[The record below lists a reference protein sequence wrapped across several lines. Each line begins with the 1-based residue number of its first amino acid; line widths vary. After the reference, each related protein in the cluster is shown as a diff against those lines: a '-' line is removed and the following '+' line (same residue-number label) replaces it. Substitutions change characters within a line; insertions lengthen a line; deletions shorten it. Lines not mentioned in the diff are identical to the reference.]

1 MYSRG
6 VGELLFR
13 WRLAVIVGAFG
24 LAGAWA
30 ALALK
35 VDLGLPSSTSMWGLE
50 RVWLC
55 TAPLLL
61 IAFALRVTGEARLG
75 AAVYG
80 QQASARVVS
89 GGPFRFSRHP
99 LYVGTWLFFVAAC
112 APFVPPLVL
121 AAIAIPFALA
131 LAAIGAHE
139 ERALREKHG
148 DAWTR
153 YANAAPRFV
162 GVPPAFVDDGIAP
175 TARDYLS
182 AVAGNMFFLSL
193 GVYRIAAGIAG
204 FDAPGMQL
212 LGLAN
217 FAIFGAW
224 LLIVSARRL
233 RTR

>member
-1 MYSRG
+1 M
-6 VGELLFR
+6 GELLFR

-35 VDLGLPSSTSMWGLE
+35 VDLGLASSTSLWDLE
-50 RVWLC
+50 RVWLV
-55 TAPLLL
+55 TAPILFV
-61 IAFALRVTGEARLG
+61 AFALRVTGEARLG

-121 AAIAIPFALA
+121 ALIAVPLAFALA
-131 LAAIGAHE
+131 SIGAHE
-139 ERALREKHG
+139 ERALAEKHG

-153 YANAAPRFV
+153 YANAAPRFL
-162 GVPPAFVDDGIAP
+162 GVPRGFVDDGITP
-175 TARDYLS
+175 SARDYAS
-182 AVAGNMFFLSL
+182 AVAGNVFFLSL
-193 GVYRIAAGIAG
+193 AIYRVAAGLAG
-204 FDAPGMQL
+204 ADAPGMKL
-212 LGLAN
+212 LGLVN
-217 FAIFGAW
+217 FTVLAAW
-224 LLIVSARRL
+224 LLIVTTRRL

>member
-1 MYSRG
+1 M
-6 VGELLFR
+6 GEILFR
-13 WRLAVIVGAFG
+13 WRLALIVGAFG

-30 ALALK
+30 AIALK
-35 VDLGLPSSTSMWGLE
+35 IETGLPSSTSLWGVEL
-50 RVWLC
+50 VWLC

-80 QQASARVVS
+80 QQASARIVS

-112 APFVPPLVL
+112 APFVPPLFL

-139 ERALREKHG
+139 ERALAEKLG
-148 DAWTR
+148 DEWTR
-153 YANAAPRFV
+153 YANAAPRFL
-162 GVPPAFVDDGIAP
+162 GVPRGFVDDGIAP
-175 TARDYLS
+175 SARDYAS
-182 AVAGNMFFLSL
+182 AVAGNVFFLSL
-193 GVYRIAAGIAG
+193 GVYRLAVGLAG
-204 FDAPGMQL
+204 FEAPGMKL

-217 FAIFGAW
+217 FAVLAAW
-224 LLIVSARRL
+224 LILVTTRRL

>member
-1 MYSRG
+1 M
-6 VGELLFR
+6 GELLFR

-35 VDLGLPSSTSMWGLE
+35 LDLGLASSTSLWGVE
-50 RVWLC
+50 RVWLS

-61 IAFALRVTGEARLG
+61 VAFALRVTGEARLG

-80 QQASARVVS
+80 QAASARVVS

-121 AAIAIPFALA
+121 AAIAVPFAFALA
-131 LAAIGAHE
+131 TIGAHE
-139 ERALREKHG
+139 ERALADKHG

-153 YANAAPRFV
+153 YAHAAPRFL
-162 GVPPAFVDDGIAP
+162 GVPRGAVDDGIRP
-175 TARDYLS
+175 TMRDYAS

-204 FDAPGMQL
+204 FDAPGMKL

-217 FAIFGAW
+217 FAVLAAW
-224 LLIVSARRL
+224 LLIVTSRRL